1 MSEAELNEALD
12 WLLINDLVSVSWDED
27 GIDYYS
33 VTEKGETC
41 FNLLVAFKEDAGDDG
56 YQVC

>member
-1 MSEAELNEALD
+1 MSEAELNDALD

-27 GIDYYS
+27 GVDYYS
-33 VTEKGETC
+33 VTKKGEAY
-41 FNLLVAFKEDAGDDG
+41 FNLLNAFKEEGLDDG